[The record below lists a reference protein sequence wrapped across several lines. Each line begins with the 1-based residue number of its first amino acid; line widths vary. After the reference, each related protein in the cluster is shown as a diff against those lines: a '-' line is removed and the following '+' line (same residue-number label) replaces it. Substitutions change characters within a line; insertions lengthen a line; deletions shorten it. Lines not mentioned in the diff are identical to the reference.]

1 MDKKQEFEAPV
12 ITFIEL
18 GEDIICTS
26 AYSIEDGGEE
36 GNGE

>member
-1 MDKKQEFEAPV
+1 MDKKQEFE
-12 ITFIEL
+12 
-18 GEDIICTS
+18 EDIICTS